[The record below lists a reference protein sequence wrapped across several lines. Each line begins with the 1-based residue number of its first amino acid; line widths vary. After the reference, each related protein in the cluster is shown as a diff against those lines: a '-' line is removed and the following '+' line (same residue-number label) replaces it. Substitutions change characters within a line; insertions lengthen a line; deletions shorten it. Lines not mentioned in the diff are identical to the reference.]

1 MVDLNLVTGRDVS
14 LGAGIA
20 RQHENPPKRTTDVI
34 SKVIFIFN
42 LLTPVSN
49 EN

>member
-20 RQHENPPKRTTDVI
+20 RQHENPPKRITDA